1 MIAYGYIATR
11 VPAAAVAERL
21 ENSRAATEAAAI
33 LAAARAEADSIRA
46 AARSEAEEERATART
61 AAEAARAALREQADA
76 DSRATAVR
84 DVMAMA
90 SQLEARFDALSPWLE
105 KLIESSVT
113 RIIGTLAQDD
123 VNQRLV
129 TEALRDARPVGTL
142 RLRVHPDDARA
153 TAARLKA
160 DGAITDVTG
169 DPSLA
174 PGACVLDCEG
184 GLFDLS
190 VGAQLDAVLRD
201 VSAAISGAAP

>member
-11 VPAAAVAERL
+11 VPAAAVTERL
-21 ENSRAATEAAAI
+21 ENIRAATEATAI
-33 LAAARAEADSIRA
+33 LAAARTEAEGIRA
-46 AARSEAEEERATART
+46 AARSEAEEERARARNE
-61 AAEAARAALREQADA
+61 AEVARVALREQTDA
-76 DSRATAVR
+76 DSRAAAVR

-113 RIIGTLAQDD
+113 RIIGTLAPDD

-129 TEALRDARPVGTL
+129 AEALRDARPVGTL

-160 DGAITDVTG
+160 DGAITEVTG

-174 PGACVLDCEG
+174 PGSCVLDCEG
-184 GLFDLS
+184 GLLDLS
-190 VGAQLDAVLRD
+190 VEAQLDAVLRD